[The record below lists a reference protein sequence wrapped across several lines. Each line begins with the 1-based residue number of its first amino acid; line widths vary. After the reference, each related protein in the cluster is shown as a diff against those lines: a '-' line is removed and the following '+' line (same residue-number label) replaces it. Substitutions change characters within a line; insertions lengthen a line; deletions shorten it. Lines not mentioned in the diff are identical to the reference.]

1 MCGRMCGRMNKGKR
15 ELEVVREREREK
27 IKDSKRRY
35 MGRVSGITGREDEGM
50 KRDGWMDG

>member
-15 ELEVVREREREK
+15 ELEVVREREKKLKTVRE
-27 IKDSKRRY
+27 DTWE
-35 MGRVSGITGREDEGM
+35 GVSGITGREDEGM